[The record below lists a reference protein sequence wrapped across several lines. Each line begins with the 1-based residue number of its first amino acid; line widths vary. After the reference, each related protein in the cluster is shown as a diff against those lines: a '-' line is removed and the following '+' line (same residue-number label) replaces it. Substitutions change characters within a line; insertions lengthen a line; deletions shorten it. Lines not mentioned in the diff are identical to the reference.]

1 MYVYDVQWW
10 LINGLRGILISDKPM
25 FWASII
31 QVYGV
36 KKHKS
41 LEAELLYLWIQ

>member
-1 MYVYDVQWW
+1 MMINQW
-10 LINGLRGILISDKPM
+10 IEGDPNFRQTHV
-25 FWASII
+25 WASII

-41 LEAELLYLWIQ
+41 FEPELLYLWIQ